1 MLGLDPSIQGDRS
14 VVCPWTL
21 GSSPR
26 VTNGV
31 VETASPQLHC
41 HHPTVMLGLDPSI
54 QGNRSI
60 ARPWPLGSS
69 PRVTK
74 KETRVTRREA
84 VRVAVPSAAVLVVQ
98 RAGVHL
104 AVVGVDHVL
113 RDRVDRKSTRLNS
126 SH

>member
-21 GSSPR
+21 GSSPS

-84 VRVAVPSAAVLVVQ
+84 VRVAVPSAAVPVVH
-98 RAGVHL
+98 RAGARSEARRVRKE
-104 AVVGVDHVL
+104 GV
-113 RDRVDRKSTRLNS
+113 RTFSTRGS
-126 SH
+126 PHH

>member
-1 MLGLDPSIQGDRS
+1 
-14 VVCPWTL
+14 
-21 GSSPR
+21 
-26 VTNGV
+26 
-31 VETASPQLHC
+31 
-41 HHPTVMLGLDPSI
+41 MLGLDPSI

-60 ARPWPLGSS
+60 ARPWPLVSS

-104 AVVGVDHVL
+104 AVVGVAHVL
-113 RDRVDRKSTRLNS
+113 RDGVAFGEESSEARRLGKEGVS
-126 SH
+126 PCRFGGARCH